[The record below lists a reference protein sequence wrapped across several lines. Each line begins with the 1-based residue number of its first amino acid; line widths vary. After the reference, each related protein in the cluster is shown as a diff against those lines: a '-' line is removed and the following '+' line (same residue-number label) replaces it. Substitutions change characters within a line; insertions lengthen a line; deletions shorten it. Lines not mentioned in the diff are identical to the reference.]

1 MSSLFPGL
9 RITRSIRFRVGVLYF
24 VLAVLN
30 VLILTSMIFE
40 NQLDMLRLNFRL
52 QADRLAVTVLPRLQR
67 LDAGTQDGLG
77 AMDRL
82 LMENHILRYQIF
94 DDAGDLAF
102 ERASGATSVLRKEGK
117 VDPAVLRRTYELREE
132 RGSAREEYS
141 LDLSDED
148 YSAHYVIPLSGSVLL
163 SERPVYI
170 SAVMRVTD
178 FEARYRQLFI
188 QSGIAA
194 GVVFLAHVLFALL
207 VARFFFRRIGLLA
220 TASEQLAAGDLS
232 ARAGWDVR
240 GRDELDLLGDTFNQM
255 ASRVEGTIRTI
266 SSLNQAI
273 QNELT
278 IGKEV
283 QEKFLPD
290 AEKLAE
296 WKAAVYF
303 RPLREV
309 SGDVYSLFDLQG
321 RRAVF
326 FADASG
332 HGVSAALVTGLA
344 LFALERG
351 AESRSLKELAEHL
364 NSELVSHLKT
374 MFYMTAALVLLD
386 GETLYYVNAGH
397 PPPLLLGKNGT
408 MQELE
413 PTGPP
418 LGIHLSTDLE
428 MKKVQVQR
436 GDRIFFYSD
445 GLIDAGPDPEDALA
459 KMKEAVSRGAGGS
472 AEDAI
477 ANASRWFEPAAK
489 NIIDDVTALCV
500 EIP

>member
-1 MSSLFPGL
+1 MFPGL
-9 RITRSIRFRVGVLYF
+9 RMTRSIRFRVGVLYF
-24 VLAVLN
+24 MLAVLN

-52 QADRLAVTVLPRLQR
+52 QADRLAVTVLPRLGR
-67 LDAGTQDGLG
+67 MDAGTREGLR

-82 LMENHILRYQIF
+82 LVENHILHYQIF

-102 ERASGATSVLRKEGK
+102 ERAPGASSVLPKEGK
-117 VDPAVLRRTYELREE
+117 VDPAILRKTFELREE

-141 LDLSDED
+141 LDLNDED
-148 YSAHYVIPLSGSVLL
+148 YSAQYVIPLSASVLL

-170 SAVMRVTD
+170 AAVMRVTD

-194 GVVFLAHVLFALL
+194 GIVFLAHVIFALL

-220 TASEQLAAGDLS
+220 NASEQLAAGDLS

-255 ASRVEGTIRTI
+255 ASQVEGTIRTI
-266 SSLNQAI
+266 SNLNHAI

-290 AEKLAE
+290 AEKLVE

-321 RRAVF
+321 KRAVF

-351 AESRSLKELAEHL
+351 GDARNLKELADHL

-386 GETLYYVNAGH
+386 GQTLYYVNAGH
-397 PPPLLLGKNGT
+397 PPPLILKKDGT
-408 MQELE
+408 LVELD

-418 LGIHLSTDLE
+418 LGIHQKTDLE
-428 MKKVQVQR
+428 MKSIPVR
-436 GDRIFFYSD
+436 SGDRIFFYTD
-445 GLIDAGPDPEDALA
+445 GLIDAGPDADEALLKLKDAVRRTGGGTA
-459 KMKEAVSRGAGGS
+459 RDVIAGATS
-472 AEDAI
+472 
-477 ANASRWFEPAAK
+477 WFEAAAE
-489 NIIDDVTALCV
+489 NIIDDVTALCM